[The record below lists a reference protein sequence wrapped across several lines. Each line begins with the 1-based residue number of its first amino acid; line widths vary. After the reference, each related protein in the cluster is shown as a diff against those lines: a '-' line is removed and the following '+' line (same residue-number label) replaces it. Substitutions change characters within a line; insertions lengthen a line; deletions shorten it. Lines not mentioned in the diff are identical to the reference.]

1 MARWSPGRI
10 GWTAAAG
17 ALALSGCDKLPEAE
31 RGAPP
36 RANDAIE
43 LEAQNS
49 VIAVPVEIGLD
60 QIHAALER
68 AVPRQLW
75 TIDERGQTCIA
86 SDKVKVLVVRIKTP
100 KIKCDL
106 VGEVTRG
113 PLGLSGRG
121 RDLVITMPIRAT
133 VRAKR
138 IAGIIEQETATASA
152 QVRGVVRL
160 DMGSDWS
167 PRGRIEIDYNWTREP
182 GIDFLGQRIKFTG
195 PADAKLKGVVARL
208 ERTLP
213 GELAKLGVRQQV
225 TQSWRQAFTSLNLNR
240 ANPPVWMRIAPQEL
254 QYGGYAVR
262 GRRLILRL
270 GMAARTETFVGTQ
283 PEDPPAVPLPPVRP
297 MTTEPGAMQFFI
309 PVIADYAQLEPV
321 VQKALVKRAARP
333 FDLPGIGPVNARFG
347 KVTNYGTTGNRI
359 AVGAGFT
366 ARDAAG
372 RLPETAGTLWLTALP
387 VNPPDSREVQFRELK
402 VAGVTNGKVTDL
414 LLQLANAP
422 AISQTIAG
430 ALSQNFSRDYDA
442 LLGKIGRAID
452 TQREGRLVIRARID
466 NVRTEPLRAAGRG
479 LYLPVWGTG
488 TAAIEVQPR

>member
-1 MARWSPGRI
+1 MVRWSSRRFGL
-10 GWTAAAG
+10 AAAG
-17 ALALSGCDKLPEAE
+17 ALALGGCDKLPEADHA
-31 RGAPP
+31 APP

-43 LEAQNS
+43 LAAQSS
-49 VIAVPVEIGLD
+49 VIAVPVEISLD
-60 QIHAALER
+60 QLHAALER

-75 TIDERGQTCIA
+75 TIDERDQTCVA

-106 VGEVTRG
+106 AGEVTRG
-113 PLGLSGRG
+113 PLGLTGQG

-133 VRAKR
+133 VRAKK

-152 QVRGVVRL
+152 QVRGVIRL
-160 DMGSDWS
+160 DMGADWS

-195 PADAKLKGVVARL
+195 PADQKLKGVIARL

-225 TQSWRQAFTSLNLNR
+225 NRAWGQAFTSLNLNR
-240 ANPPVWMRIAPQEL
+240 ANPPVWLRIAPQEL
-254 QYGGYAVR
+254 QYGGYTVR
-262 GRRLILRL
+262 GRRLVLRL
-270 GMAARTETFVGTQ
+270 GMTARTETFVGQQ
-283 PEDPPAVPLPPVRP
+283 PDDPPAIPLPPVRP
-297 MTTEPGAMQFFI
+297 MTVEPGAMQFFI
-309 PVIADYAQLEPV
+309 PVVADYAQLEPV
-321 VQKALVKRAARP
+321 VQKALAKRATRP
-333 FDLPGIGPVNARFG
+333 FVLPGIGDVNVRFG
-347 KVTNYGTTGNRI
+347 KVTIYGTTGNRI
-359 AVGAGFT
+359 AVGSAFT

-372 RLPETAGTLWLTALP
+372 LLPETRGTLWLTALP

-402 VAGVTNGKVTDL
+402 VAGATDGKVTDL
-414 LLQLANAP
+414 LLGLANSP
-422 AISQTIAG
+422 AVSETIAG
-430 ALSQNFSRDYDA
+430 ALSQNFTRDYDA

-466 NVRTEPLRAAGRG
+466 DVRTEPLRAAGRG

-488 TAAIEVQPR
+488 TAAIEVLPR

>member
-1 MARWSPGRI
+1 MARWSPW
-10 GWTAAAG
+10 WTG
-17 ALALSGCDKLPEAE
+17 SALAVGAVALGSCGQLPEAE

-36 RANDAIE
+36 RANNAIE

-49 VIAVPVEIGLD
+49 VIAVPVELGLD
-60 QIHAALER
+60 QLHAALER

-75 TIDERGQTCIA
+75 TIDERGKTCVA
-86 SDKVKVLVVRIKTP
+86 SDKVKVLVVKIKTP

-106 VGEVTRG
+106 VGAVTRG
-113 PLGLSGRG
+113 RISLMGQG
-121 RDLVITMPIRAT
+121 RDLVVAMPIRAT

-138 IAGIIEQETATASA
+138 IAGIIKQETATASA
-152 QVRGVVRL
+152 QFRGVVRL

-195 PADAKLKGVVARL
+195 PADAKLKAVIAGL
-208 ERTLP
+208 EQALP
-213 GELAKLGVRQQV
+213 RELAKLGVKQQV
-225 TQSWRQAFTSLNLNR
+225 NNAWNHAFTSLNLNQ
-240 ANPPVWMRIAPQEL
+240 ANPPVWMRITPQEL
-254 QYGGYAVR
+254 QYGGYSVR
-262 GRRLILRL
+262 GRQLVLRL
-270 GMAARTETFVGTQ
+270 GMAARTETFVGAR
-283 PEDPPAVPLPPVRP
+283 PEDPPALRLPPVRP
-297 MTTEPGAMQFFI
+297 MTVDPGAMQFFI

-321 VQKALVKRAARP
+321 VQKALTKRAARP
-333 FDLPGIGPVNARFG
+333 FELPAIGPVNVTFG
-347 KVTNYGTTGNRI
+347 KVTIYGTTGNRI
-359 AVGAGFT
+359 AVGASFV

-372 RLPETAGTLWLTALP
+372 RFPETTGTLWLTALP
-387 VNPPDSREVQFRELK
+387 FNPPDSRRVEFRDLR

-422 AISQTIAG
+422 AISQTIAE
-430 ALSQNFSRDYDA
+430 ALAQNFSRDYEE
-442 LLGKIGRAID
+442 LLSKIGRAID

-488 TAAIEVQPR
+488 TAAIQVVPR